1 MMSVATQVVVDRVRS
16 AEEVDPA
23 AWDRLAA
30 SSALYLSHTW
40 VRGVADALAM
50 SSEYLLAT
58 IDGRLVGVLP
68 VHWGGTH
75 PNPRYRPGVAF
86 GDLEPGWN
94 GRFTLAGAATGY
106 HTDLLVDR
114 DLPAPQR
121 FEVVAALL
129 AGVREAVRREG
140 TRGAFFMYCTEQTTG
155 ELTAHAPDAVLLR
168 QFPEAEIPLPGSG
181 PGDYLASLPGPRRR
195 RVRAEMRAFATAGYT
210 PGRERLPDIWHEAV
224 PLVAAVEA
232 KYGGRLSS
240 EQVAEVLRV
249 QAQQFGELGVAFTAR
264 RGGRLVGLCVCYPWA
279 GRLYARLVGFD
290 YPALAGAFE
299 YFALTYYQPIEYCY
313 EQRLTA
319 LNLGPGAYR
328 AKTLRGARLSP
339 RWAVVID
346 ATAVPDRATLA
357 RWNEEAAAGW

>member
-1 MMSVATQVVVDRVRS
+1 
-16 AEEVDPA
+16 
-23 AWDRLAA
+23 
-30 SSALYLSHTW
+30 
-40 VRGVADALAM
+40 
-50 SSEYLLAT
+50 
-58 IDGRLVGVLP
+58 
-68 VHWGGTH
+68 
-75 PNPRYRPGVAF
+75 
-86 GDLEPGWN
+86 
-94 GRFTLAGAATGY
+94 
-106 HTDLLVDR
+106 
-114 DLPAPQR
+114 
-121 FEVVAALL
+121 
-129 AGVREAVRREG
+129 
-140 TRGAFFMYCTEQTTG
+140 
-155 ELTAHAPDAVLLR
+155 
-168 QFPEAEIPLPGSG
+168 
-181 PGDYLASLPGPRRR
+181 
-195 RVRAEMRAFATAGYT
+195 
-210 PGRERLPDIWHEAV
+210 V